1 MDNDKHTNLAL
12 GTAGHIDHGKSSLVM
27 ALTGVDPD
35 RLEEEKKRGITIEL
49 GFVEL
54 ELPDGRKMTVVDVP
68 GHERFVRQMIIGAA
82 GIDVA
87 LLVIAA
93 DDGVMP
99 QTTEHVAVLQTLGI
113 KACVVALTKT
123 DMVDEGWIE
132 LVEEDVRKFL
142 ANTPYADARIVRC
155 SNRTGEGIEDVRQA
169 IADACDEAPGPVRS
183 NALRQPVHRVFSVKG
198 AGTVVTGVVWSGTVC
213 PDDMVEVLPSGKRAR
228 VRSVQVYGTSVQE
241 AVAGNCVAINLS
253 DVKADEIK
261 PGDFIATPGIM
272 QPTDRFDCYFT
283 YIDTLGSGKPLISGV
298 QMHIAHGAKEVL
310 GRVLF
315 ADGLTQLGSG
325 QSCYAQ
331 IRLDEPMTVSCH
343 DRFIARTYSPVRVAG
358 GGQILLAHPKRRT
371 NLESEDRTVLDALRE
386 NDFQTAMELE
396 LDAQRYPCT
405 SAELAYFFGID
416 GRSAQT
422 YLTTAADTG
431 KAATLGTSEK
441 YYIAPHALDT
451 LLGIIEQTLVA
462 FHEEHPTE
470 PGMKKETLRQQC
482 FPHLEAQR
490 FDTLVHLAVSQ
501 ERASVTKGLVGY
513 AGAQEAASKAE
524 GEAEAKLL
532 AYLTKCGR
540 TPPELKVAARENDL
554 NLPLARRAI
563 ANLKAR
569 GKVYQATH
577 DMYYESACLSD
588 MRRVVADLCGQGDG
602 ATLADIRDA
611 LGISRK
617 AAVALLDA
625 FDLEEFTVRVED
637 KRVLK

>member
-1 MDNDKHTNLAL
+1 MGNEMHTNLAL

-54 ELPDGRKMTVVDVP
+54 SLPDGRKMTVVDVP

-93 DDGVMP
+93 DDGIMP

-113 KACVVALTKT
+113 KTCVVALTKI
-123 DMVDEGWIE
+123 DMVDKEWVDM
-132 LVEEDVRKFL
+132 VEDDVRQFL

-155 SNRTGEGIEDVRQA
+155 SSRTGEGVEDVRRA
-169 IADACDEAPGPVRS
+169 IADACDEAPEPVRS
-183 NALRQPVHRVFSVKG
+183 AALRQPVHRVFSVRG
-198 AGTVVTGVVWSGTVC
+198 AGTVVTGVVWDGTVK
-213 PDDMVEVLPSGKRAR
+213 PDDVVEVLPLGKRAR
-228 VRSVQVYGTSVQE
+228 VRSVQVYGESVEE
-241 AVAGNCVAINLS
+241 AVAGNCVAINLG

-261 PGDFIATPGIM
+261 PGDFIASPGIM

-283 YIDTLGSGKPLISGV
+283 YVDTAGSGKPLTSGV

-331 IRLDEPMTVSCH
+331 IRLDEPMTTSCY

-371 NLESEDRTVLDALRE
+371 NLEGEERAVLDALRE
-386 NDFQTAMELE
+386 SDFQAALELE
-396 LDAQRYPCT
+396 LGAQRYPRT
-405 SAELAYFFGID
+405 SAELAYLFGID
-416 GRSAQT
+416 GASAQT
-422 YLTTAADTG
+422 YLMAAVDAG
-431 KAATLGTSEK
+431 KADVLGTSEK
-441 YYIAPHALDT
+441 YYIAPHVLDLLLDT
-451 LLGIIEQTLVA
+451 IEQVLVA

-470 PGMKKETLRQQC
+470 PGLKKETLRQRC

-490 FDTLVHLAVSQ
+490 FDILVRLAVSQ
-501 ERASVTKGLVGY
+501 ERASVNRGLVGY
-513 AGAQEAASKAE
+513 AKAQEAANRAE
-524 GEAEAKLL
+524 EEAEAKLL
-532 AYLTKCGR
+532 AYLTECDR

-569 GKVYQATH
+569 GKVYQVTR
-577 DMYYESACLSD
+577 DTYYESACLEG
-588 MRRVVADLCGQGDG
+588 MRKVVAELCSQGDG
-602 ATLADIRDA
+602 ATLSDIRDA

-637 KRVLK
+637 RRVLR